1 MNKMQNGVVHHNNGQ
16 LIYETN
22 GSGEPIIFVHGF
34 GLDRTMWRPQ
44 VEFFA
49 RKYQVV
55 TYDVRG
61 FGESSLPDRPY
72 SHAADLKALID
83 HLGLKGA
90 HIVGLSMGG
99 RIAIN
104 FALTYPGMVRSLTL
118 MDTALD
124 GYASDVDW
132 NVHAKIQGI
141 EKAKQNWLQH
151 DLFATVREQAHLT
164 DSLQVII
171 DRYSGWHWLNNDIY
185 AAVSTDACNRLDE
198 IRVPTLILVGQ
209 HDLSY
214 FCRIADLLSDRIAKA
229 QKIVV
234 PNVGHMINLE
244 APSEVNRHVAEFF
257 E

>member
-1 MNKMQNGVVHHNNGQ
+1 MQSGTVFHNNGR
-16 LIYETN
+16 LSYEIN

-34 GLDRTMWRPQ
+34 GLDCTMWQPQ

-49 RKYQVV
+49 RKYRVV

-83 HLGLKGA
+83 HLGLKSA
-90 HIVGLSMGG
+90 HIIGLSMGG

-132 NVHAKIQGI
+132 NVHAKIQGL

-151 DLFATVREQAHLT
+151 DLFATTRESAHLT
-164 DSLQVII
+164 DSLQAIT
-171 DRYSGWHWLNNDIY
+171 DRYSGWHWLNDDIY
-185 AAVSTDACNRLDE
+185 VAASTDACNRLDE
-198 IRVPTLILVGQ
+198 ICVPTLVLVGQ
-209 HDLSY
+209 YDLGY
-214 FCRIADLLSDRIAKA
+214 FCRIADLLSARIANA
-229 QKIVV
+229 QKIVI

-244 APSEVNRHVAEFF
+244 APSEVNGYLAEFL